1 MGRYGNC
8 DAVAGGDVGVGK
20 NGKTVVVM
28 TAFGVL
34 QALRDKIGKFPRMF
48 RTFPIAT
55 MPRKRYLCISNRK
68 MVDLIPGIR
77 R

>member
-1 MGRYGNC
+1 MPLPG
-8 DAVAGGDVGVGK
+8 AMWVLGK

-48 RTFPIAT
+48 RNFPIAT